1 MSRVYNRRDF
11 LKILAV
17 GAGAIG
23 LPTLFYL
30 AWLDEQENRVPISDM
45 STRLPT
51 RTSTLTSTP
60 TYTDSP
66 TKTTSPTDTPTPT
79 DTPEPISTLLPIDW
93 YVDSKNGKDTNI
105 GGSPGQAFATIAM
118 LQEVLKEGQSVGLA
132 RGSHWREQLTITQ
145 DGIKVIA
152 YGSGDKPIL
161 DCSDD
166 LDNASFIKTSGYQNV
181 YELNISPDLGSSK
194 AWMRAWEDDQSLLRA
209 SSVAECDTTPGSFDL
224 A

>member
-79 DTPEPISTLLPIDW
+79 DTPEPTFTLLPIDW

-105 GGSPGQAFATIAM
+105 GGSPDQAFAIIAI

-194 AWMRAWEDDQSLLRA
+194 TWMRAWEDAQSLLRA